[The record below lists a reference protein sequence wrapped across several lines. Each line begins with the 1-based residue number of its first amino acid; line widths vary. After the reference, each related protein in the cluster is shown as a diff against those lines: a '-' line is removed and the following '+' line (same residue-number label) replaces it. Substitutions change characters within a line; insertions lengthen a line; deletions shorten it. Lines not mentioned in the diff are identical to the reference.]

1 MKILHVL
8 NELKFSGAEI
18 MYVDTAP
25 IFKQLGAELYVWNT
39 SLNMGEFAPFFER
52 AGYTS
57 CEKYIPSS
65 FFKQWKMRK
74 EIIKALKDG
83 AFDAVHVHR
92 SDIAFLMA
100 YCTHQLG
107 IPCVYTYHNVFGYKW
122 YTYLWH
128 LIKRK
133 IQTKVWNLRQTTI
146 SDSVYNHELKIYHNS
161 TKKIYNWWGCNRFF
175 PACNDEKLAV
185 RNQIDISS
193 DAFVLVSV
201 GGCSKIK
208 RHSHIIKALPKIIDR
223 YPNVIY
229 LHLGN
234 GNTHK
239 DEEKLAKELGVYE
252 HIRFCGNQT
261 DVRKY
266 LIASDI
272 YIMPS
277 IYEGISI
284 TTIEAMACHI
294 PCVLYDVPG
303 LKDFN
308 HTEETA
314 VIIPENYQML
324 ADSVISLYEDN
335 EKQQRLICNAHK
347 HIFDRYYM
355 ENNARKIFDLYKK

>member
-18 MYVDTAP
+18 MYVDAAP

-146 SDSVYNHELKIYHNS
+146 SDSVYNH
-161 TKKIYNWWGCNRFF
+161 
-175 PACNDEKLAV
+175 AC
-185 RNQIDISS
+185 
-193 DAFVLVSV
+193 
-201 GGCSKIK
+201 
-208 RHSHIIKALPKIIDR
+208 
-223 YPNVIY
+223 
-229 LHLGN
+229 
-234 GNTHK
+234 
-239 DEEKLAKELGVYE
+239 
-252 HIRFCGNQT
+252 
-261 DVRKY
+261 
-266 LIASDI
+266 
-272 YIMPS
+272 
-277 IYEGISI
+277 
-284 TTIEAMACHI
+284 
-294 PCVLYDVPG
+294 
-303 LKDFN
+303 
-308 HTEETA
+308 
-314 VIIPENYQML
+314 
-324 ADSVISLYEDN
+324 
-335 EKQQRLICNAHK
+335 
-347 HIFDRYYM
+347 
-355 ENNARKIFDLYKK
+355 